1 MDSERKE
8 IRHGWEGGREGSR
21 SILRKE
27 ERNGREKSRYC
38 QFRYHAFIS
47 TPPNVVSI
55 EFPLSRA
62 KMGEGEN
69 EFSSLSAEFPP
80 PLPHP
85 QRFANALCYGNTA
98 CKTRFPRGFIA
109 CRSCREELSK
119 DPDPFDKRDF
129 PPPRK
134 TAITAEKRRVHDVRE
149 IWEKSEIKK

>member
-8 IRHGWEGGREGSR
+8 IRHGWEGGRESSR

-55 EFPLSRA
+55 EFSPSRA
-62 KMGEGEN
+62 KMGEEEN

-80 PLPHP
+80 PPPSPHP
-85 QRFANALCYGNTA
+85 QRFANALCYGNT
-98 CKTRFPRGFIA
+98 RVRRGSRA
-109 CRSCREELSK
+109 DLSRAARAEK
-119 DPDPFDKRDF
+119 NY
-129 PPPRK
+129 RK
-134 TAITAEKRRVHDVRE
+134 ILIRLTKGISLRLEKRR
-149 IWEKSEIKK
+149 

>member
-8 IRHGWEGGREGSR
+8 IRHGWEEGREGSR

-55 EFPLSRA
+55 EFPPSRA

-85 QRFANALCYGNTA
+85 QRFANALCYGNTHV
-98 CKTRFPRGFIA
+98 RRGS
-109 CRSCREELSK
+109 RDLSRAARAEK
-119 DPDPFDKRDF
+119 NY
-129 PPPRK
+129 RK
-134 TAITAEKRRVHDVRE
+134 ILIRLTKGISLRLEKRR
-149 IWEKSEIKK
+149 

>member
-8 IRHGWEGGREGSR
+8 IRHGWEGGRESSR

-80 PLPHP
+80 P
-85 QRFANALCYGNTA
+85 
-98 CKTRFPRGFIA
+98 
-109 CRSCREELSK
+109 
-119 DPDPFDKRDF
+119 
-129 PPPRK
+129 PPPPIPSVLQMRYVMVIPRVRRGSRADLSRAARAEKNYRK
-134 TAITAEKRRVHDVRE
+134 IRIRLTKGISLRLEKRR
-149 IWEKSEIKK
+149 